1 MAIRVSGLNSG
12 LDTEAIVSA
21 LVSSYSVKKTKIEK
35 SQTKLSWKQD
45 AWKNANAKI
54 YSLYTS
60 LDNFRYEKSY
70 NLKKASISD
79 ATKATI
85 SAGNDAFTG
94 SQKLEITQ
102 VAQTGFMTGGILK
115 TVAAEGEEAP
125 KLTSGTKLSE
135 LGFNGETAT
144 ISVTIGSG
152 ENAKTEEIEVTKDMT
167 LADLTAKLSEKG
179 VKASFDSA
187 QQRLYLNAK
196 ESGAAGDFTLGGD
209 SDVLSVLG
217 LVEGDE
223 SSEDPTL
230 AKKIA
235 GQDAIIKLND
245 VKYTSNTGSFSINGL
260 NIQALNKTDGAVT
273 INVQNDTQGLY
284 DKIKEFFSNYNSV
297 INELQSLYNA
307 DSAKGYEPL
316 SEEEKDAMSD
326 TQVEKWEKKIKDSIL
341 RRDTTLGTI
350 INTMTVAMQKSFSV
364 GDENVSLGTFGIQT
378 LGFLNAKEN
387 EQYAYHIAGDADD
400 EDSSSKTDKLMKA
413 LNEDPDKVASF
424 FSQLTQNLYTELD
437 AKMKSTSMSSAYK
450 VYNDKE
456 MASEYSDY
464 TKQIKKWDEKLHDM
478 EDRYFK
484 QFTAMEKALAQ
495 LNSSSSALTGMIG
508 Q

>member
-1 MAIRVSGLNSG
+1 
-12 LDTEAIVSA
+12 
-21 LVSSYSVKKTKIEK
+21 
-35 SQTKLSWKQD
+35 
-45 AWKNANAKI
+45 
-54 YSLYTS
+54 
-60 LDNFRYEKSY
+60 
-70 NLKKASISD
+70 
-79 ATKATI
+79 
-85 SAGNDAFTG
+85 
-94 SQKLEITQ
+94 
-102 VAQTGFMTGGILK
+102 
-115 TVAAEGEEAP
+115 
-125 KLTSGTKLSE
+125 
-135 LGFNGETAT
+135 
-144 ISVTIGSG
+144 
-152 ENAKTEEIEVTKDMT
+152 
-167 LADLTAKLSEKG
+167 

-209 SDVLSVLG
+209 ATLLATLG
-217 LVEGDE
+217 LDDA
-223 SSEDPTL
+223 S
-230 AKKIA
+230 AKKIP

-307 DSAKGYEPL
+307 DSAKGYDPL

-437 AKMKSTSMSSAYK
+437 AKMKSTTMSSAYK

-464 TKQIKKWDEKLHDM
+464 TKQIKKWEDKLHDM

>member
-45 AWKNANAKI
+45 AWKDANAKI

-70 NLKKASISD
+70 NLKKATISD

-85 SAGNDAFTG
+85 SASNDAFTG

-125 KLTSGTKLSE
+125 KLTSDTKLSE
-135 LGFNGETAT
+135 LGFTGETAT

-167 LADLTAKLSEKG
+167 LSELTAKLSEKG

-209 SDVLSVLG
+209 ATLLAKLG
-217 LVEGDE
+217 LDAA
-223 SSEDPTL
+223 S
-230 AKKIA
+230 AKKIG
-235 GQDAIIKLND
+235 GQDAKIKLND
-245 VKYTSNTGSFSINGL
+245 VEYTSSTGSFSINGI
-260 NIQALNKTDGAVT
+260 NIQALNKTDGAVA

-350 INTMTVAMQKSFSV
+350 INTMTVAMQKSFDI
-364 GDENVSLGTFGIQT
+364 GDEKVSLGTFGIQT

-400 EDSSSKTDKLMKA
+400 EDSSSKVDKLMKA

-464 TKQIKKWDEKLHDM
+464 TKQIKKWEEKLHDM

-495 LNSSSSALTGMIG
+495 LNSKSSALTGMIG

>member
-21 LVSSYSVKKTKIEK
+21 LVSSYSVKKQKVEK

-45 AWKNANAKI
+45 AWKDANAKI

-70 NLKKASISD
+70 NLKKATISD

-85 SAGNDAFTG
+85 SASNDAFTG

-125 KLTSGTKLSE
+125 KLTSSTKLSE
-135 LGFNGETAT
+135 LGFTGDDTT
-144 ISVTIGSG
+144 ISITIGKG
-152 ENAKTEEIEVTKDMT
+152 ENAKTEEIEITKDMT
-167 LADLTAKLSEKG
+167 LSELTAKLTEKG
-179 VKASFDSA
+179 VKASFDSS

-196 ESGAAGDFTLGGD
+196 ESGEAGDFTLGGN
-209 SDVLSVLG
+209 SAVLTALG
-217 LVEGDE
+217 LDE
-223 SSEDPTL
+223 AS
-230 AKKIA
+230 AKKID

-245 VKYTSNTGSFSINGL
+245 VEYTSNTGSFSINGL
-260 NIQALNKTDGAVT
+260 NIQALNKTDGEIT

-307 DSAKGYEPL
+307 ESAKGYEPL

-364 GDENVSLGTFGIQT
+364 GGENVSLGTFGIQT

-400 EDSSSKTDKLMKA
+400 EDSSSKVDKLMKA

-437 AKMKSTSMSSAYK
+437 AKMKSTTMSSAYK

-464 TKQIKKWDEKLHDM
+464 TKQIKKWEDKLHDM